1 MTDTS
6 GVVFGAVY
14 NKYYVVLLR
23 CGIIQLDLYH
33 PWHILV
39 NMQIKYLFIV
49 STKLNVMFF

>member
-1 MTDTS
+1 MTDTP